1 MAPLAMSHSKGS
13 AILGEAPC
21 SLPSRYS
28 FASPAPLP
36 RPAYVMATW
45 VQRPRANGV
54 RFTTTRRLLKSG
66 FLSEAVLAGFHAL
79 SAPKTP
85 RRKWR
90 GLAFLGE
97 AVQVAASVYRLSVS
111 LMGGQAA
118 RPQA

>member
-21 SLPSRYS
+21 SLASRYS
-28 FASPAPLP
+28 FASAAPLT

-54 RFTTTRRLLKSG
+54 RFTPTRRLLKSG

-90 GLAFLGE
+90 GLSSLVKS
-97 AVQVAASVYRLSVS
+97 VQMAESLYALSVT
-111 LMGGQAA
+111 
-118 RPQA
+118 